1 MTQCLTLHT
10 NIRWPS
16 QGPSK
21 LLNWIFCNAYLF
33 VFINKNLLISCY
45 ISMITKLS
53 SDDEPSFKMLFRNR
67 FLSMI
72 DYATNYCTSVRAL
85 NSFRAQQ
92 DVQWHLEESSFK
104 IIIIIFTHR
113 LASGSRSGLQNAVF
127 IEENFFKY
135 IIKDVYMHV
144 VQWISTFSE
153 LHDCLKIN

>member
-1 MTQCLTLHT
+1 MQFYFENCLVPEEQRTSTVFLSAVLYFSLVWLSHMAQCLTLHT
-10 NIRWPS
+10 NIHWPS

-85 NSFRAQQ
+85 NSFRA
-92 DVQWHLEESSFK
+92 HLD
-104 IIIIIFTHR
+104 
-113 LASGSRSGLQNAVF
+113 
-127 IEENFFKY
+127 FFKPEPQN
-135 IIKDVYMHV
+135 KKMSND
-144 VQWISTFSE
+144 T
-153 LHDCLKIN
+153 LRRAALRL